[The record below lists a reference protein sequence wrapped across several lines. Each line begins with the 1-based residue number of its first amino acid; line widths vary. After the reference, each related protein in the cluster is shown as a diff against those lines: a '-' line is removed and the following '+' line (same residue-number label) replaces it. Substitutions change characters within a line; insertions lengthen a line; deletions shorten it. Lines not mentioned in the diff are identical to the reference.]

1 LRPRPAA
8 RPGAGGGAGARGLVA
23 ALRRV
28 LAMTRKEFRQLARD
42 RPTLGFIVGI
52 PSLQLV
58 LFGYAI
64 NLDVRHVPTAVID
77 RAASAQSRLLVQRLE
92 ATQTFRVVTDADSE
106 EQALRMLERSR
117 VGAVVVIP
125 PDYDRRLY
133 RGRGAEISILA
144 DASNPTVASAVALSG
159 QGLARELLARMHPF
173 VTAGA
178 TGASEG
184 AEDGAAAATA
194 VRGSLHPVRRDRA
207 EPGPEPDL
215 VSGQPVRIAVLDLYN
230 PERRTAVFIVPGL
243 VGVILTMTMMLMTAL
258 ALVRERERGTF
269 EFLIATPVR
278 RLEVMLGKIVPY
290 LLVGHV
296 QVALVLGLGAALFRV
311 PLHGSFIDLGIGALP
326 FLTAMLA
333 LGLVVSSLARTQFQA
348 TQMSFFFFLP
358 SMLLSGFMFPF
369 EAMPEPAQWIGEA
382 LPLTHF
388 LRIVRGVLVKGAPI
402 EALWGEVAAILAFLA
417 VALGLAVG
425 TFRKRLA

>member
-1 LRPRPAA
+1 VRRES
-8 RPGAGGGAGARGLVA
+8 GLVLS
-23 ALRRV
+23 LRRI

-42 RPTLGFIVGI
+42 RLTLGMIVGI

-64 NLDVRHVPTAVID
+64 NLDVRHIPTGVLD
-77 RAASAQSRLLVQRLE
+77 RSDSALSRRLVDELA
-92 ATQTFRVVTDADSE
+92 ATQTFRITARVDGEAEAFRLLENSE
-106 EQALRMLERSR
+106 

-125 PDYDRRLY
+125 PDFARNLQ

-144 DASNPTVASAVALSG
+144 DATNPTVASAVALAG
-159 QGLARELLARMHPF
+159 QGLGHHLAARMQPF
-173 VTAGA
+173 VSGE
-178 TGASEG
+178 AS
-184 AEDGAAAATA
+184 AALRQAP
-194 VRGSLHPVRRDRA
+194 GDRTRF
-207 EPGPEPDL
+207 GPEADL
-215 VSGQPVRIAVLDLYN
+215 VHGETFKIEVLPLYN

-269 EFLIATPVR
+269 ELLIATPVR
-278 RLEVMLGKIVPY
+278 RLELMIGKIVPY

-296 QVALVLGLGAALFRV
+296 QVALVLALGALLFQV
-311 PLHGSFIDLGIGALP
+311 PLQGSLIDLGFGALP
-326 FLTAMLA
+326 FLVAMLA
-333 LGLVVSSLARTQFQA
+333 MGLAISSAAQTQFQA

-369 EAMPEPAQWIGEA
+369 DAMPEPAQWIGEL

-388 LRIVRGVLVKGAPI
+388 LRIVRGILLKGAPI
-402 EALWGEVAAILAFLA
+402 EALWREVAAILLFFAAALALA
-417 VALGLAVG
+417 VT